1 MNLQYWNSPGHIVT
15 PSYKN
20 NKKQQTRHP
29 PPKRHFAAPTR
40 TRSRAAAPEPKPH
53 PFSRCSKNTPERFI
67 SHRLRPFSHNSPG
80 GARWRQRAGEE
91 FSGVGRVID
100 GEHSQVSSASFFLNS
115 LHPNITLC
123 FYVVWAE
130 QTKRSKHKTKFIQLN
145 EGRLSTF
152 IGL

>member
-20 NKKQQTRHP
+20 NKKPQQQTRPP

-53 PFSRCSKNTPERFI
+53 PFSRCSKNTLQRFI

-100 GEHSQVSSASFFLNS
+100 GEHSQVSSASFFL
-115 LHPNITLC
+115 IRFT
-123 FYVVWAE
+123 
-130 QTKRSKHKTKFIQLN
+130 QTSPYAFMSFGPCKQNDQSTKQNLYN
-145 EGRLSTF
+145 LTKEDCRPL
-152 IGL
+152 